1 MSFTHTAASGN
12 FTYTATDND
21 GLPDT
26 ALASASTIA
35 GDIFAT
41 NALSQILVGTGVDT
55 TYQFGLTSGN
65 DQIFDAGSTT
75 ADTIAIQTGGAA
87 LTALNF
93 LDDNTGNDDGGLVI
107 PFNSNTLTVHNQYD
121 GNGNAIE
128 TISLSLSGSVLPVMP
143 LAPGPTRSPRTKLV
157 LSTRVPAMT

>member
-1 MSFTHTAASGN
+1 MSFIHTAASGN
-12 FTYTATDND
+12 FTDTATDND
-21 GLPDT
+21 GLPYT

-93 LDDNTGNDDGGLVI
+93 LDDNTGNDDGSLVI
-107 PFNSNTLTVHNQYD
+107 TLIGTRGPFIPCTTGMNVIGRSR
-121 GNGNAIE
+121 
-128 TISLSLSGSVLPVMP
+128 LSLSGLSAGYALGAGTYATVQDEI
-143 LAPGPTRSPRTKLV
+143 V